1 MNTNFN
7 KVVKSFYI
15 VTSVVLS
22 LLSTV
27 IIMRQME
34 VDDRGFL
41 QLLIIIG
48 QMACLFGMM
57 GVPFS
62 EALLE
67 SKSNTSSTTYK
78 GTFFVFSS
86 SCLSGFLLF
95 FYYNVDLTFNNC
107 FFVFS
112 IIVQGYLLE
121 RTKSI
126 KYEKLHGFIYFLHP
140 LLLVVFSGVWLFFG
154 YGFSVV
160 NVQVIYILSSF
171 IILFFSVFSFEEI
184 ICKKR
189 FLIRRKIIL
198 SLKNWINQVFSFAA
212 NNVDKIFIVK
222 VMDNYTFG
230 IYTALFIISSV
241 VMKFSDRLSVLSLIF
256 FQQKTVNVKN
266 LVIYISIT
274 ILIIYPVVVLIVTN
288 WSDLVLSLLIGD
300 EYTGY
305 SLVLVNIIMSSII
318 SSASWNLA
326 QLLISKSKI
335 LHNLIRTL
343 GSTTVFMVS
352 IWLYGFDNEDLLLNT
367 SLSLIYSSTYKLL
380 ATFILVLYYEKKLSK
395 ITQD

>member
-1 MNTNFN
+1 MNINLN

-15 VTSVVLS
+15 VTSVMLS
-22 LLSTV
+22 LLSTI

-41 QLLIIIG
+41 QLLIMIG

-67 SKSNTSSTTYK
+67 SKLNTSSTTYE

-86 SCLSGFLLF
+86 SCLSGFVLF
-95 FYYNVDLTFNNC
+95 FYYNIDLTFNN
-107 FFVFS
+107 FIFVFF
-112 IIVQGYLLE
+112 IIVQSYLLE
-121 RTKSI
+121 RTKSV

-140 LLLVVFSGVWLFFG
+140 LLLVVFSGVWLSFG
-154 YGFSVV
+154 YCFSVL
-160 NVQVIYILSSF
+160 NVQVIYILSSV
-171 IILFFSVFSFEEI
+171 IILIFSVFSFENFIGKENGSV
-184 ICKKR
+184 
-189 FLIRRKIIL
+189 IRTKVVL

-256 FQQKTVNVKN
+256 FQQKTVNVKKFI
-266 LVIYISIT
+266 IYISIT
-274 ILIIYPVVVLIVTN
+274 ILIIYPVVYLIVTN
-288 WSDLVLSLLIGD
+288 WSDLIISRLIGV

-352 IWLYGFDNEDLLLNT
+352 ICLYGFDNEDVLFYT

-395 ITQD
+395 IT